1 MPTLDPITD
10 IQKAS
15 TTAAARG
22 VIFVAIVDGRADG
35 DGSGVYAAC
44 GGFVSFGED
53 AGFAVEELLL
63 GVRCHGERVDVWVEM
78 EVVAVVVVTKNTSL
92 PILHRLK

>member
-1 MPTLDPITD
+1 LKKAHFMYCFHCITDTFVRASSSSSRMPTLDPITD

-63 GVRCHGERVDVWVEM
+63 GVGCHG
-78 EVVAVVVVTKNTSL
+78 
-92 PILHRLK
+92 